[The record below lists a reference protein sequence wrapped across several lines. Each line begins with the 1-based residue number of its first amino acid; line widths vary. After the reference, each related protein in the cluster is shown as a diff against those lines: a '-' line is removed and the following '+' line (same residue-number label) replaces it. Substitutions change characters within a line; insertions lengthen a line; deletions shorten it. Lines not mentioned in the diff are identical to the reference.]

1 MENMY
6 FTVIM
11 FEISGIRKP
20 SPAPY
25 EIGTLFFFFLIRFQ
39 TVGKLFGIYV
49 TDQFS
54 VFLI

>member
-1 MENMY
+1 MKNMY

-49 TDQFS
+49 TDQFN

>member
-1 MENMY
+1 MKNMY

-25 EIGTLFFFFLIRFQ
+25 EIGTPLFFLIRFQ

-49 TDQFS
+49 TDQFN